1 MKYKLF
7 GLLLTMW
14 LVLLITVYLPISK
27 LVTVVFPLT
36 IEYEYK
42 LTAFLMST
50 ALCFISSLYIGIT
63 ELRGLKDS
71 IEENHS

>member
-7 GLLLTMW
+7 AILLTVW
-14 LVLLITVYLPISK
+14 LTLLIVVYLPISK

-36 IEYEYK
+36 IEYQYK

-50 ALCFISSLYIGIT
+50 ALSFVSSLYIGIT
-63 ELRGLKDS
+63 ELKNTKGSD
-71 IEENHS
+71 